1 MHLSS
6 HIVLK
11 KKKMALL
18 QINMH
23 AMVFV
28 SKTPSKKFHSNLKK
42 WKACPPPLDSL
53 SLFPLFTL
61 PFPVLWNF
69 IFIFFYLYVFI
80 FLVFNL
86 LIGAKTEVVNCALS
100 KKSEY
105 SLFCH
110 SHFIKEKRKR
120 KKKEKKEPVCS
131 KVCTME
137 TSWKWDFTSL
147 LLSCK
152 HNNTSDEL

>member
-1 MHLSS
+1 
-6 HIVLK
+6 
-11 KKKMALL
+11 
-18 QINMH
+18 MH

-28 SKTPSKKFHSNLKK
+28 SKTHSRKFCFNFIK
-42 WKACPPPLDSL
+42 WKAYPLPLDSL

-110 SHFIKEKRKR
+110 SHFIKEK
-120 KKKEKKEPVCS
+120 KKEPVCS

-137 TSWKWDFTSL
+137 SSWKWDFTSL
-147 LLSCK
+147 LFSCK

>member
-1 MHLSS
+1 
-6 HIVLK
+6 
-11 KKKMALL
+11 
-18 QINMH
+18 
-23 AMVFV
+23 MVFV
-28 SKTPSKKFHSNLKK
+28 RKTPSKKFHFNLKK

-100 KKSEY
+100 KKSKY

-110 SHFIKEKRKR
+110 SHFIKEKKKR
-120 KKKEKKEPVCS
+120 KERA
-131 KVCTME
+131 
-137 TSWKWDFTSL
+137 SL
-147 LLSCK
+147 FEGLYLEIFVEVGLYFPTFK
-152 HNNTSDEL
+152 LQTQ